1 MKCLGCGALL
11 SDGSQSC
18 DYCGKVV
25 MKSLITDSPNP
36 TSLVTNTNTN
46 TNTNEVPN
54 EQSTAIQQVSEQ
66 AALANSSYM
75 EGLSDDYKALFSKFD
90 LDTSTSPKF
99 SFGWAPFLFGPLW
112 YLYKGLWAKG
122 LIYLVVAFSTI
133 GSLAFIPWIY
143 GTCFGSYDLYLLKKH
158 NKQLW

>member
-11 SDGSQSC
+11 SDESQSC

-25 MKSLITDSPNP
+25 DNSLKTETLNS
-36 TSLVTNTNTN
+36 TSLSF
-46 TNTNEVPN
+46 NTNELPL
-54 EQSTAIQQVSEQ
+54 QQATAIQQVSEQ
-66 AALANSSYM
+66 AAVANSSYM
-75 EGLSDDYKALFSKFD
+75 EGLSDDYKQLFSKFD
-90 LDTSTSPKF
+90 LDASTSPKF

-112 YLYKGLWAKG
+112 YLYKGLWAKA
-122 LIYLVVAFSTI
+122 LIYLIVAFSTV

-143 GTCFGSYDLYLLKKH
+143 GSCFGSYDLYLLKKH

>member
-25 MKSLITDSPNP
+25 MKSLITDSLNA
-36 TSLVTNTNTN
+36 TSLASNTH
-46 TNTNEVPN
+46 TNEVSN

-66 AALANSSYM
+66 TALTNSSYM
-75 EGLSDDYKALFSKFD
+75 EGLSEDYKELFSKFD